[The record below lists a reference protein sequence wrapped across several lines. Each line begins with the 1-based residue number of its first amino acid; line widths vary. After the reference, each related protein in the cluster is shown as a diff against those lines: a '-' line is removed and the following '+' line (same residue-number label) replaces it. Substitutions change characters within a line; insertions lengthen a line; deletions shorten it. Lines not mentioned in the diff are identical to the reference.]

1 MNQDADNSPESNAS
15 ERVMVGVSP
24 WLPWPWSASAWWN
37 DPVRAER
44 LAAWRIAVSLCVI
57 FDFAYNYLP
66 EALAYFGKG
75 VLGDPA
81 LFDYRFRSSRM
92 TWSLLRGVSDP
103 STFYLSLAILLAATC
118 WILGNA
124 LGVLLQPPEKSPKH
138 DRSGASLWIWSAAF
152 VWYVAGLWANMLEK
166 AEFDSLAWVVP
177 LLGLSLSCLFHA
189 LDIGAMLRDPNHRIP
204 WPALVWTFLVAVTL
218 TVIGFV
224 FTWFPPDKSVW
235 WAPILRPWQE
245 SDTIVMTLV
254 FVFLASAFLM
264 LIGLQTRFATVLTW
278 LLSMS
283 FYHGNPYLENAGDTI
298 RVILLLYLMLCPCG
312 AVWSVDSLF
321 RRQAPAS
328 TPLYVHPW
336 AIRLMFVQMIYI
348 YFMNG
353 MYKVTGPDWLK
364 GDSLHYVLGDLV
376 LTRFSP
382 MMLPLPIWLS
392 RLMTWSVLIWE
403 VSFPL
408 LIWMKWTR
416 LAALIMGVMFH
427 LGIFA
432 TMELGGFVPYALC
445 MYIPLLPWGEWTS
458 RAARSEGTR
467 FR

>member
-1 MNQDADNSPESNAS
+1 MKQDADNSPDSPAP
-15 ERVMVGVSP
+15 ERVMVGISP
-24 WLPWPWSASAWWN
+24 WLPWPWSASTWWTE
-37 DPVRAER
+37 PVRAER
-44 LAAWRIAVSLCVI
+44 LAAWRIAVALCVI
-57 FDFAYNYLP
+57 FDFVYNYLP
-66 EALAYFGKG
+66 ETLAYFGKG
-75 VLGDPA
+75 VLGDPS

-92 TWSLLRGVSDP
+92 IWSLLRGVGDP
-103 STFYLSLAILLAATC
+103 SSFYLSLTILIAATG

-124 LGVLLQPPEKSPKH
+124 LCVLLLPSEKTPKH
-138 DRSGASLWIWSAAF
+138 DRSGASHWIWSAAL

-189 LDIGAMLRDPNHRIP
+189 LDIGAMLRDSEHRIP
-204 WPALVWTFLVAVTL
+204 WPGLVWTFIVAVTL

-245 SDTIVMTLV
+245 SDA
-254 FVFLASAFLM
+254 FVLTAMFLFLGSAFLM
-264 LIGLQTRFATVLTW
+264 LIGLQTRFAVVVTW

-283 FYHGNPYLENAGDTI
+283 FANANPYLDNAGDTI
-298 RVILLLYLMLCPCG
+298 RGILLFYLMLCPCG
-312 AVWSVDSLF
+312 AVWSVDALF
-321 RRQAPAS
+321 RR
-328 TPLYVHPW
+328 TPPGTSVPGLYVHPW
-336 AIRLMFVQMIYI
+336 PIRLLFVQMIYI

-353 MYKVTGPDWLK
+353 AYKLMGANWLD
-364 GDSLHYVLGDLV
+364 GYSLHYVLGDLV
-376 LTRFSP
+376 ITRFSP
-382 MMLPLPIWLS
+382 SMLPLPTWLG
-392 RLMTWSVLIWE
+392 RVMTWSVLIWE

-408 LIWMKWTR
+408 LVLMKWTR

-458 RAARSEGTR
+458 KVARR
-467 FR
+467 